1 MPRAPWNER
10 KAVSIS
16 VNPFSVSLRKPWV
29 PLRTSP
35 LKPFSGSFLPPSPCF
50 RLSLLLTL
58 EGHKVR
64 EEHHCH
70 RTWFSLDVKQRSC
83 NQPAVLWEIP
93 VQELVPGTEFN
104 FNGCWPSHLKAETCV
119 GPVVE
124 ASHGQVNSAKN
135 GKKWTLDYCT
145 QTNWAPTGCQ
155 ALCWALWILQ
165 SGYKPRH
172 WCQMGLNLNPGSPGL
187 PGWC

>member
-16 VNPFSVSLRKPWV
+16 VNPLSVSLRKPGV

-35 LKPFSGSFLPPSPCF
+35 LKPFSGSFSPLSPCF

-70 RTWFSLDVKQRSC
+70 STSFSLDVKQRSC

-93 VQELVPGTEFN
+93 VQELVPSTEFN

-135 GKKWTLDYCT
+135 G
-145 QTNWAPTGCQ
+145 GSGH
-155 ALCWALWILQ
+155 WITVRRLTEHLL
-165 SGYKPRH
+165 GAWPCAGHY
-172 WCQMGLNLNPGSPGL
+172 GSYRVAMSPDVDVR
-187 PGWC
+187 WV